1 MISLKCRFKK
11 QKKMTKMSSQIQK
24 TDSGRVRGGC
34 MKQVKGT
41 ISYKLN
47 KPWVC
52 NVQHGYY
59 S

>member
-1 MISLKCRFKK
+1 MISLKCGFKK
-11 QKKMTKMSSQIQK
+11 RKKMIKMSSEMQK
-24 TDSGRVRGGC
+24 TDSGKVRGGC

-41 ISYKLN
+41 ISDKLN

-52 NVQHGYY
+52 NVQHGDY

>member
-1 MISLKCRFKK
+1 M
-11 QKKMTKMSSQIQK
+11 QK

-41 ISYKLN
+41 ISDKLN

-52 NVQHGYY
+52 NVQHGDY